1 MSRHRILIA
10 GLFHE
15 THTFLDEVTG
25 LDRWQISRGKEI
37 LASLGDG
44 SPLGGALE
52 AAARLG
58 WDVIPTIDCRAQPS
72 GTAADEVFDM
82 FWGELRPQVEQAIAN
97 GLDAIYLVLHG
108 AMATQSFRDV
118 EGELL
123 ERLRRLPGV
132 ERLPIFGVFDLHAN
146 FSQRMAQH
154 ADCLVA
160 YRHNPHTDACAMAV
174 HAAELLHE
182 HLQSRAP
189 RPRTYWRHAGVIW
202 PPTGTGTADTPM
214 KELEALARQMETEPD
229 ILSVNVVGGFSFA
242 DTPDTGVSFT
252 VITRGD
258 EAYAQSLLDQL
269 CQLAWELRANGNK
282 VDPPLGQVME
292 DLRSSAQRLAEIRK
306 KIPSDKAIVDK
317 LGADSLDTVELVM
330 ELEEQLDFQIPDE
343 KSEDIKTVGQLI
355 EFVERTHEPIVVVEP
370 SDNIGGG
377 APGDGTGLLR
387 ALVANDIQGAA
398 VCLCDPEA
406 VAALQRAQLGER
418 VTLPLGGK
426 GSRLDE
432 GPLPLEV
439 ELVSRSDGQFDLED
453 RQSHLATMYGVHFKM
468 GSCAVVRH
476 DGITILLTSIKTPPF
491 DLGQW
496 RSQGIEPTKLSVI
509 GVKAAVAHRRAYD
522 PIAAHMLWVDTPG
535 PCRSDLRK
543 LPFQH
548 VRRPVYPLD

>member
-1 MSRHRILIA
+1 MPRHRVLIA

-15 THTFLDEVTG
+15 THTFLDEVTRP
-25 LDRWQISRGKEI
+25 DRFQISRGDEI
-37 LASLGDG
+37 LAYEADA

-72 GTAADEVFDM
+72 GTATDDVFES
-82 FWGELRPQVEQAIAN
+82 FWTELRPQVEQAVAG

-108 AMATQSFRDV
+108 AMATESVRDV

-123 ERLRRLPGV
+123 ERLRHIPGV
-132 ERLPIFGVFDLHAN
+132 DRLPIFGVFDLHAN
-146 FSQRMAQH
+146 FSRQMAQH
-154 ADCLVA
+154 ADCLIA

-182 HLQSRAP
+182 HLQSGAP
-189 RPRTYWRHAGVIW
+189 RPHTFWRHAGIIW
-202 PPTGTGTADTPM
+202 PPTGTGTAESPM
-214 KELEALARQMETEPD
+214 FELEKLARKIEVEQD
-229 ILSVNVVGGFSFA
+229 VLAVNVVGGFSFA

-252 VITRGD
+252 VVTHGD
-258 EAYAQSLLDQL
+258 ELHAQSLLDQL
-269 CQLAWELRANGNK
+269 CQLAWDLRESGNK
-282 VDPPLGQVME
+282 VDPPLDDVMIE
-292 DLRSSAQRLAEIRK
+292 LRRPVGRSSP
-306 KIPSDKAIVDK
+306 PSY
-317 LGADSLDTVELVM
+317 
-330 ELEEQLDFQIPDE
+330 
-343 KSEDIKTVGQLI
+343 
-355 EFVERTHEPIVVVEP
+355 PIILVEP

-387 ALVANDIQGAA
+387 ALLANDIEGAA
-398 VCLCDPEA
+398 VCLCDPQA
-406 VAALQRAQLGER
+406 VVALQHLQLGER
-418 VTLPLGGK
+418 VMLPLGGK

-432 GPLPLEV
+432 GPLALEV

-453 RQSHLATMYGVHFKM
+453 RQSHLATMYGVHFNM
-468 GSCAVVRH
+468 GPCAVVRH
-476 DGITILLTSIKTPPF
+476 GGITILLTSIKTPPF

-522 PIAAHMLWVDTPG
+522 PIAARMLWVDTPG

-543 LPFQH
+543 LPYQH
-548 VRRPVYPLD
+548 VRRPVYPLDSRPPCNEP

>member
-1 MSRHRILIA
+1 MSRHRVLIA

-58 WDVIPTIDCRAQPS
+58 WDVIPTLDCRAQPS
-72 GTAADEVFDM
+72 GTATDEVFDI
-82 FWGELRPQVEQAIAN
+82 FWSELRPQVESSVASGIN
-97 GLDAIYLVLHG
+97 AIYLVLHG
-108 AMATQSFRDV
+108 AMATQSIRDV

-160 YRHNPHTDACAMAV
+160 YRHNPHTDACAMAI

-182 HLQSRAP
+182 HLQSGAP
-189 RPRTYWRHAGVIW
+189 RPRTFWRHAGVIW

-214 KELEALARQMETEPD
+214 QELEGLAREMESQPN
-229 ILSVNVVGGFSFA
+229 IVSVNVVGGFSFA

-252 VITRGD
+252 VVTRGD
-258 EAYAQSLLDQL
+258 EAQAQLLLDQL
-269 CQLAWELRANGNK
+269 CQLAWELRVAGNK
-282 VDPPLGQVME
+282 VDPPLHEVMAE
-292 DLRSSAQRLAEIRK
+292 LRSSLGRSSA
-306 KIPSDKAIVDK
+306 PSCP
-317 LGADSLDTVELVM
+317 T
-330 ELEEQLDFQIPDE
+330 
-343 KSEDIKTVGQLI
+343 
-355 EFVERTHEPIVVVEP
+355 VVVEP

-377 APGDGTGLLR
+377 APGDGTGFLR

-406 VAALQRAQLGER
+406 VAALRHMQLGER

-432 GPLPLEV
+432 GPLALEV
-439 ELVSRSDGQFDLED
+439 ELVSRSVGQFDLED

-468 GSCAVVRH
+468 GKCAVVRH
-476 DGITILLTSIKTPPF
+476 NGITILLTSIKTPPF

-522 PIAAHMLWVDTPG
+522 PIAARMLWVDTPG

-543 LPFQH
+543 LPFHH
-548 VRRPVYPLD
+548 VRRPVFPLDG